1 MASETSICNSA
12 LTRIGAARITSLTDD
27 SKQARACTASYALMR
42 DEVLRSHPWNSAI
55 SRASVASLADAPAF
69 GYDNQF
75 QLPGDC
81 LRILEVYDSRL
92 PWVVEGRRLLC
103 DETSPVSI
111 RYVRRE
117 EDPNQWD
124 PLLQSA
130 VASRLALELVEELT
144 QSSTKR
150 KHAMDEYRQV
160 MGQARTADG
169 REQSPMTFEEDE
181 WVTVRL

>member
-75 QLPGDC
+75 QLPADC
-81 LRILEVYDSRL
+81 LRMLEVYDSRL
-92 PWVVEGRRLLC
+92 PWVVEGRCVTRPRPYRSGTC
-103 DETSPVSI
+103 GGRRIRTSGIHCSSLPWLRAWPWS
-111 RYVRRE
+111 
-117 EDPNQWD
+117 
-124 PLLQSA
+124 L
-130 VASRLALELVEELT
+130 SR
-144 QSSTKR
+144 S
-150 KHAMDEYRQV
+150 
-160 MGQARTADG
+160 
-169 REQSPMTFEEDE
+169 
-181 WVTVRL
+181 